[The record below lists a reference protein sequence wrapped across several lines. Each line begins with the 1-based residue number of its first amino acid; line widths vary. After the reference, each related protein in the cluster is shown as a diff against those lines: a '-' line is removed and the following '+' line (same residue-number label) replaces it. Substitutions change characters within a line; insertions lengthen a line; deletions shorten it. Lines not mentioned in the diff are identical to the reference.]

1 MREHGYLIDRCVAK
15 RAMRRCEL
23 PAGHAGEA
31 EQTLAFE
38 LVVDEAV
45 ADLLDGVVGQL
56 GLHVLGLR

>member
-1 MREHGYLIDRCVAK
+1 M
-15 RAMRRCEL
+15 